1 MAHIST
7 VAVCGGAAVPGV
19 MAPGERRQTFHPLQ
33 FVHTVAI
40 RLNACPKAALLVCYF
55 E

>member
-19 MAPGERRQTFHPLQ
+19 MAPREWRQTFHPLQ
-33 FVHTVAI
+33 FVHTVTTC
-40 RLNACPKAALLVCYF
+40 LNACPTAASLVLLF
-55 E
+55 